1 MFINAQGSIGIGTTN
16 PATKLDIL
24 SASPAV
30 SVTPA
35 GYGGRYRTV
44 LGSQSGAQGILIF
57 GNNGVK

>member
-16 PATKLDIL
+16 PATKLDIPL
-24 SASPAV
+24 REPAV

-44 LGSQSGAQGILIF
+44 
-57 GNNGVK
+57 